1 MEYRVLQ
8 TKLAFSDQQI
18 YNFNLFCWIS
28 QVMADLF
35 SFLTDDGHCPSKY
48 LAKDSIAH
56 IKFILKNGPF
66 KKMGLLKMGLILN
79 GICAHRKKTSLW
91 GVRDEKV
98 PD

>member
-35 SFLTDDGHCPSKY
+35 SFFSAMLVNLSGKVMQPADEMKQPAVPFDDRSVNKLKQLRLDFVLEIVCFLQLGH
-48 LAKDSIAH
+48 
-56 IKFILKNGPF
+56 N
-66 KKMGLLKMGLILN
+66 
-79 GICAHRKKTSLW
+79 
-91 GVRDEKV
+91 
-98 PD
+98 